1 MMKGIPR
8 LARNAQLAIHRAGLK
23 GRKDFTVLMLD
34 GAAPSEKCQE
44 YLDLCYGATFRSL
57 VPKLLKLAPLDLSA
71 TAPVSF
77 HLPDQ
82 PDWASNPPDTIRDQ
96 WRPML
101 LKAAPELG
109 NRPFAPMSREEVY
122 TWAWKAGCVLVASEE
137 RTNYANLLLRVDPT
151 ASPLLSLPADISPE
165 LAVKLAWM
173 GHMNKAVVVGRRSPI
188 PAGHMAGEGRVIQGL
203 AGNTVFSVVQ
213 ALTKVWEPDY
223 CEQPPCFV
231 AKRPLAAYSSAAT
244 LPSALE
250 SIFQGAWGK
259 ILPVERLDL
268 TSLLREVSLPHIGVV
283 VVTDEDTDLAVVVTN
298 GVTREPH
305 QGEFN

>member
-8 LARNAQLAIHRAGLK
+8 LARNAQLAIHRAGLE

-44 YLDLCYGATFRSL
+44 LLDVCYGATFRSL
-57 VPKLLKLAPLDLSA
+57 VPKLLKLAPLDLSVDS
-71 TAPVSF
+71 PVSY
-77 HLPDQ
+77 HLPEQ
-82 PDWASNPPDTIRDQ
+82 ADWHNNPPETIRDQ

-101 LKAAPELG
+101 VNAVPELG

-151 ASPLLSLPADISPE
+151 ASPLLGLPAAITPE

-173 GHMNKAVVVGRRSPI
+173 GHMNKAVVVGRHAPI
-188 PAGHMAGEGRVIQGL
+188 PAGHMAKEGRVIHAP
-203 AGNTVFSVVQ
+203 AGSTVLSVVE

-223 CEQPPCFV
+223 CEQPPCFA
-231 AKRPLAAYSSAAT
+231 AKRPLAAYTGAAA

-250 SIFQGAWGK
+250 GVFQGDWSK

-268 TSLLREVSLPHIGVV
+268 SKLLHEVILPHIGALVT
-283 VVTDEDTDLAVVVTN
+283 TDEDTDLAVVVTN
-298 GVTREPH
+298 GVTREPY
-305 QGEFN
+305 QGEFS